1 MNIGVI
7 GVGRLGLSF
16 SLLCE
21 KSGYTVFGSDTN
33 INYIESLQKK
43 RFKTDEPFIE
53 EYLQNSKKIKFTTDN
68 AKVISETDVIFTFVS
83 TPSTTDGD
91 YDHTYVD
98 LVVSDFIYLHKNG
111 LNLSGKKFV
120 IGCTVNP
127 GYTEKVQTKL
137 EDLGVQ
143 VFYNPEFI
151 RQGNIIDDLK
161 QSDFILIGRDESYD
175 TNQIKDI
182 YKSFTENVKFS
193 EMSTTAAEIT
203 KIGLN
208 CYLTT
213 KISFANMIG
222 QICYNSGIENEIS
235 TVLETIGSDSRVGN
249 KFLKFGF
256 GFGGP
261 CLPRDNRALGKHAE
275 KIGLKFNI
283 PNVIDEFNESH
294 LMFLVNKIL
303 QENPNKNFPLIFD
316 SITYK
321 KGINITTDSQQLS
334 LLHHLLELGY
344 TCFIYET
351 DLVRTTLES
360 NLVGK
365 YGTQVRFVNQDT
377 KVLGKKIIL

>member
-1 MNIGVI
+1 MKIGVI
-7 GVGRLGLSF
+7 GIGRLGLSF

-21 KSGYTVFGSDTN
+21 KNGYRVIGSDTN
-33 INYIESLQKK
+33 ITYVESLQKK
-43 RFKTDEPFIE
+43 TFKTDEPHIE
-53 EYLQNSKKIKFTTDN
+53 EYLKNSKKITFTTDN
-68 AKVISETDVIFTFVS
+68 LKVISESEVIFTFVS

-98 LVVSDFIYLHKNG
+98 LVVSDFVDLYQNG
-111 LNLSGKKFV
+111 LSLTGKKFV

-127 GYTEKVQTKL
+127 GYTEKIQTKL

-161 QSDFILIGRDESYD
+161 QSDFILIGRDESHN

-182 YKSFTENVKFS
+182 YKSFTENAKFS

-213 KISFANMIG
+213 KISFANMMG
-222 QICYNSGIENEIS
+222 QICYNSGVENEIS

-249 KFLKFGF
+249 KFLKFGY

-275 KIGLKFNI
+275 KVGLKFNI

-294 LMFLVNKIL
+294 LEFLVNKIV
-303 QENPNKNFPLIFD
+303 QENPNKNFPLVFD

-334 LLHHLLELGY
+334 LLHRLLDLGY

-351 DLVRTTLES
+351 DLVRSSLES
-360 NLVGK
+360 ELVSRYGK
-365 YGTQVRFVNQDT
+365 QVRFINEDI
-377 KVLGKKIIL
+377 KVLGKKIKL